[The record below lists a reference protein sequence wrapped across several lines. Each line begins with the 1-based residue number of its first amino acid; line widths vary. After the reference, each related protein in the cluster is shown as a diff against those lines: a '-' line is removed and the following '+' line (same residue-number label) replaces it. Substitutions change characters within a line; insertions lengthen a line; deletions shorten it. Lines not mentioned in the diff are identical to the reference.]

1 MMKDQR
7 GLLRVCAAP
16 DSLQLVITAKGFWQA
31 SSEME
36 RWPGWHASFCGQITG
51 REKKKTAKIFGNE
64 FFFFFLRAKPKGFS

>member
-7 GLLRVCAAP
+7 GLLRVYTAP
-16 DSLQLVITAKGFWQA
+16 DSRQSVITANGFWQA

-51 REKKKTAKIFGNE
+51 REKKDC
-64 FFFFFLRAKPKGFS
+64 